1 VFFTSGKP
9 GITTAAPIFDKNN
22 QLQGIIGVDIEISE
36 LSEFIANL
44 KISENGKV
52 FIMNDSLKVIAFPN
66 KDTIEL
72 SQNKLKKRLKTID
85 EVDEIAYKSYQELK
99 KQMTNDIKAES
110 LVTFDYDT
118 KTYHSMYFPFTI
130 NNMKWIIGMYVP
142 EDDYIGMI
150 KNNQKNNIIMSIII
164 AFIALGVGYKIADT
178 LSKPIKRMEK
188 MAYDLHH
195 LNLHIPSVEGSK
207 IKEIDEAIQSFN
219 SMKDNLN
226 ESYLDTLN
234 RLAIASE
241 YKDTDTSEHIRRMG
255 LYSEVIGKGIGLSSK
270 DLYLLRHASEMHD
283 IGKLGIPDKILMKPG
298 KLNEDERR
306 IIETHSQIGA
316 RILKNP
322 TSTIMEKAR
331 EIALFHHEKWD
342 GTGYPQK
349 RRGED
354 IPLFARIVAIVDVF
368 DALVSKRC
376 YKEAF
381 SLEKSKQIILEGR
394 GTHFDPQCVDAF
406 IANFEEIEMIF
417 IDNQNG

>member
-1 VFFTSGKP
+1 MFFTSGKP

-207 IKEIDEAIQSFN
+207 IKEIDEAIQS
-219 SMKDNLN
+219 
-226 ESYLDTLN
+226 
-234 RLAIASE
+234 
-241 YKDTDTSEHIRRMG
+241 
-255 LYSEVIGKGIGLSSK
+255 
-270 DLYLLRHASEMHD
+270 
-283 IGKLGIPDKILMKPG
+283 KILMKPG

-306 IIETHSQIGA
+306 IIETHSQVGA